1 MKSKSSRAA
10 LAAALFLIFGTAIP
24 ATATTIESPA
34 VPMPY
39 VAAFTPSFGNQGVPY
54 SGKMQITI
62 NDGYVTGTYTGTSVR
77 PDALNGRIVP
87 ITGTVDRSSDNVHFK
102 IGGALS
108 FTGQLFADGTISGT
122 ADYYGRLYEFMA
134 KPG

>member
-1 MKSKSSRAA
+1 MKAKSSRAA

-24 ATATTIESPA
+24 AAATTTESPA

-54 SGKMQITI
+54 SGKMQLTI

-77 PDALNGRIVP
+77 PDTFNGRIVP
-87 ITGTVDRSSDNVHFK
+87 ITGTVDRSSDNVQFK

-122 ADYYGRLYEFMA
+122 ADYGGRFYDFMA